1 LVARLLWEQDAVGS
15 NPVTPIFLL
24 QKNAE
29 IVHDNDLGV
38 LFLAIDP
45 NGRYIRKSLTAI
57 ISLLLPNPEW
67 EGVARTKLANSEVR
81 GIVDSIVSEILTAYF
96 AARPDIA
103 DAIIAKAI
111 KAAEIAEIA
120 RKERELIHRRS
131 NENKHHT

>member
-45 NGRYIRKSLTAI
+45 NRSEWTVYPQKLDRNNFFAI
-57 ISLLLPNPEW
+57 TQS
-67 EGVARTKLANSEVR
+67 
-81 GIVDSIVSEILTAYF
+81 
-96 AARPDIA
+96 
-103 DAIIAKAI
+103 
-111 KAAEIAEIA
+111 
-120 RKERELIHRRS
+120 
-131 NENKHHT
+131 